1 MNQWLINSWLHEAK
15 KFIPCLQVVDLA
27 KWLKSS
33 CTSRPDIFITQL
45 SCLQCVDSKYQKF
58 LLRQQ
63 FRYLIIDEWH
73 EWVRGQKGKM
83 LNQLTFLQTILLKQS
98 QAVFL
103 LSGTPFVGNMCF
115 DMIETIKS
123 LAISSWCTKWTI
135 RFQNEEAEVEVEPV
149 FCYTDEALQM
159 LINDWE
165 TVDPKV
171 KTQMLIPLLLLHTA
185 DMIIDG
191 LLIMPNYMRNLVE
204 VLDGEIEQA

>member
-1 MNQWLINSWLHEAK
+1 M
-15 KFIPCLQVVDLA
+15 
-27 KWLKSS
+27 
-33 CTSRPDIFITQL
+33 
-45 SCLQCVDSKYQKF
+45 
-58 LLRQQ
+58 
-63 FRYLIIDEWH
+63 
-73 EWVRGQKGKM
+73 
-83 LNQLTFLQTILLKQS
+83 
-98 QAVFL
+98 
-103 LSGTPFVGNMCF
+103 
-115 DMIETIKS
+115 
-123 LAISSWCTKWTI
+123 
-135 RFQNEEAEVEVEPV
+135 EVEPV